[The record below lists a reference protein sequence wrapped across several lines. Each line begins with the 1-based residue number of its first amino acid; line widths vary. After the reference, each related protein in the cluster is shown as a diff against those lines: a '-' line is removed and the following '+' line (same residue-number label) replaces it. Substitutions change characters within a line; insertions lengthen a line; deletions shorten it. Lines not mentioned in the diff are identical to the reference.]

1 MSEKNYKHEM
11 AYDDGWRNESGQLPV
26 KLTSDYL
33 FRILLQRDEKTLIAL
48 LAALLHMKSS
58 DVTDIEVTNPIVVG
72 DSVDDKEFH
81 LDINVTLNR
90 TRNVS
95 VEMQVAN
102 EGDWTTR
109 SLLYACRA
117 FDQLSHGQDYVEAGQ
132 VIQISFTDF
141 ALFETEQQLC
151 STFGFVNLKNIS
163 QVYSDKML
171 IMNVNLRAIAS
182 ATEEDERFGID
193 DWAKVFKAETWEDIR
208 MLAEKNKEIEQ
219 AASSIWQLTE
229 DEKIREQIRRR
240 EANIANY
247 NRKEKMLKELQEKV
261 DAQEQEIKETAS
273 LLDDTRLQLNEVQ
286 SQLNEKDKE
295 IERLKKLID
304 NK

>member
-1 MSEKNYKHEM
+1 MRK
-11 AYDDGWRNESGQLPV
+11 R
-26 KLTSDYL
+26 
-33 FRILLQRDEKTLIAL
+33 RILI
-48 LAALLHMKSS
+48 
-58 DVTDIEVTNPIVVG
+58 
-72 DSVDDKEFH
+72 
-81 LDINVTLNR
+81 
-90 TRNVS
+90 
-95 VEMQVAN
+95 
-102 EGDWTTR
+102 
-109 SLLYACRA
+109 
-117 FDQLSHGQDYVEAGQ
+117 HGQDYVEAGQ

-141 ALFETEQQLC
+141 ALFATGQQLC

-193 DWAKVFKAETWEDIR
+193 KWAKVFKAETWEDIR

-247 NRKEKMLKELQEKV
+247 NRKEKMLKDLQEKV
-261 DAQEQEIKETAS
+261 DEQEQEIKKAAS
-273 LLDDTRLQLNEVQ
+273 QLKEAKSQLDDTKLQLQEVE
-286 SQLNEKDKE
+286 SQLNESIKERDIEISKKDRE
-295 IERLKKLID
+295 IERLKKLLEL
-304 NK
+304 K